1 MRSPVPVLKPWIVR
15 LADNGPF
22 ASRSVV
28 AYRLFVAGMVILS
41 TLVEVLRTV
50 KDLEAVQ
57 GPLGLAAEAAAQLIL
72 VVDLGVQASAAV
84 MNRDQQTQSRAR
96 ALGLYLVSVYGMIDL
111 LAVLPFY
118 VEQLMP
124 AKGDWDSVFGILRF
138 VKLARYSPALEVLA
152 AVVRREARPLQAATF
167 ILVTMLLGSSTM
179 LYFLERG
186 INANFS
192 SIPATM
198 WWSVATLTT
207 VGYGDAVPVTGLGK
221 LAGGCVAMLGIA
233 MFALPAS
240 ILATGFAEEM
250 RKRDFLAVWRMV
262 ARVPFF
268 SGLDAD
274 HIADITNLLKLY
286 AVDAGDVV
294 IRIGEIGD
302 RMYFIVSGLLAADF
316 GAAEPA
322 LLSDGDFF
330 GEIAVLRDSR
340 RTATVTA
347 RSRCQLLVLNAADL
361 RRFIAKTPKVAE
373 VLAQTARDR
382 LEEQAARVE

>member
-1 MRSPVPVLKPWIVR
+1 MSKSAASATPLVVR

-22 ASRSVV
+22 ATRS
-28 AYRLFVAGMVILS
+28 ATLYRLFVAAMVILA
-41 TLVEVLRTV
+41 TVVEVVRTIR
-50 KDLEAVQ
+50 DLEVAQ
-57 GPLGLAAEAAAQLIL
+57 GLLPLVAEAAAQLVL
-72 VVDLGVQASAAV
+72 LVDLVVQASAAV
-84 MNRDQQTQSRAR
+84 LNRDVEESAGA
-96 ALGLYLVSVYGMIDL
+96 ALRRYFTSFYGLIDL
-111 LAVLPFY
+111 FAVLPFF
-118 VEQLMP
+118 VQLTLPTP
-124 AKGDWDSVFGILRF
+124 ADWDAVFGILRF
-138 VKLARYSPALEVLA
+138 LKLARFSPALETLA
-152 AVVRREARPLQAATF
+152 AVVRREARPLQSATF
-167 ILVTMLLGSSTM
+167 ILVCMLLGSSTT

-186 INANFS
+186 SNPNFS

-207 VGYGDAVPVTGLGK
+207 VGYGDAVPITGIGK
-221 LAGGCVAMLGIA
+221 LAGGMVAMLGIA

-268 SGLDAD
+268 SGLTAD
-274 HIADITNLLKLY
+274 HIADITSLLKPY
-286 AVDAGDVV
+286 AVDPGDVV
-294 IRIGEIGD
+294 IRTGEVGD

-316 GAAEPA
+316 GGAEPA

-340 RTATVTA
+340 RTATVMA
-347 RSRCQLLVLNAADL
+347 RSRCELLVLNAADL
-361 RRFIAKTPKVAE
+361 RRFITDSPKVAE
-373 VLAQTARDR
+373 ILAQTARNR

>member
-1 MRSPVPVLKPWIVR
+1 MRSPVPALKPWIVR

-22 ASRSVV
+22 ASRGVV
-28 AYRLFVAGMVILS
+28 AYRLFIAGMVILS

-50 KDLEAVQ
+50 KDLETVQ

-72 VVDLGVQASAAV
+72 VVDLGVQAAAAV
-84 MNRDQQTQSRAR
+84 MNRDHQTQSRAR
-96 ALGLYLVSVYGMIDL
+96 ALGIYLVSVYGIIDL

-118 VEQLMP
+118 IEQVLP
-124 AKGDWDSVFGILRF
+124 AQGDWDAIFGILRF

-167 ILVTMLLGSSTM
+167 ILVTMLLGSSTL
-179 LYFLERG
+179 LYFLERN
-186 INANFS
+186 INPVFS

-207 VGYGDAVPVTGLGK
+207 VGYGDAVPITGMGK

-268 SGLDAD
+268 GGLDAD

-316 GAAEPA
+316 GGAEPA

-361 RRFIAKTPKVAE
+361 RRFIARTPKVAE
-373 VLAQTARDR
+373 ILAQTARDR
-382 LEEQAARVE
+382 LEEQAAQAE